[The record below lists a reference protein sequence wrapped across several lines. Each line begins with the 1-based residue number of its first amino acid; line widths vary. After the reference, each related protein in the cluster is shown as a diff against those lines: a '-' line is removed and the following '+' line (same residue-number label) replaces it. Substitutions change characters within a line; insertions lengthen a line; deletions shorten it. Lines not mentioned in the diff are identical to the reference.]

1 MSSFFALLEQINE
14 VMLSVPVLA
23 TLLGTGVLFTLWS
36 GFSQYR
42 SLTHGVALV
51 AGRGIDTRQGKGALS
66 HFQALTTAL
75 SGTVGLGNIAGV
87 AIAVE
92 FGGPGAVFWMWVVGF
107 VGMALK
113 STEVTLAMLYRDVS
127 QPDDPHGG
135 AMYVCRRGLAAMG
148 PAWGALGKL
157 AGAFFCVAMLAFAIT
172 GGNMFQAW
180 SVADTTQAYFG
191 VPQWIS
197 GVVLAVLVALVVLG
211 GIKRLGRTADK
222 LVPFMCVIY
231 VIAGLY
237 VLSVNVQALPD
248 LFRLIFR
255 SAFAPAEAVGAF
267 TGASLGMAFVFGMKR
282 ALFSSESGLGTA
294 PIAHSAVKT
303 PEPVTEG
310 VVSGLEPFID
320 TLVVC
325 TITAL
330 VILSSGVWS
339 RGPAAQWAVPPAMTQ
354 VQSGEWEPAT
364 RELPMQSTDET
375 FRPGDPVF
383 VMLEIDGARARLY
396 GKVAVLEDGI
406 GIEWQRHVGVSTPV
420 LVEPGLFV
428 DYRGSTLAAK
438 AFDSAHPGLGKW
450 MVTAAVW
457 LFALATIIAYGYY
470 GEQGVRY
477 FGAGDRGVLVFRL
490 LWCALVAVTCLGFIR
505 TSKEL
510 DTLSTVAMGFML
522 AINLPVMLLLGTR
535 AMGAWHDY
543 FRRLERGE
551 IARPPRKT
559 SST

>member
-1 MSSFFALLEQINE
+1 MDAFYALLERINE

-23 TLLGTGVLFTLWS
+23 TLLGAGVLFTLWS

-51 AGRGIDTRQGKGALS
+51 AGRGIDTRRGAGALT
-66 HFQALTTAL
+66 HFQALSAAL

-92 FGGPGAVFWMWVVGF
+92 FGGPGAVFWMWVVGI

-113 STEVTLAMLYRDVS
+113 STEVTLSLLYRDLS
-127 QPDDPHGG
+127 NPADPHGG
-135 AMYVCRRGLAAMG
+135 TMYVCRRGLGAMG
-148 PAWGALGKL
+148 PLWGALGKL
-157 AGAFFCVAMLAFAIT
+157 AGALFCVAMLAFAVT

-180 SVADTTQAYFG
+180 NVADTTQAYFG
-191 VPQWIS
+191 VPPWIS
-197 GVVLAVLVALVVLG
+197 GATLAILAAVVLIG
-211 GIKRLGRTADK
+211 GVRRLGATAAG
-222 LVPFMCVIY
+222 LVPFMCVLY
-231 VIAGLY
+231 LAGGLY
-237 VLSVNVQALPD
+237 VLTVNAHNLPD
-248 LFRLIFR
+248 VFRLIFR
-255 SAFAPAEAVGAF
+255 CAFAPAEAMGAF
-267 TGASLGMAFVFGMKR
+267 TGASLGMAFIFGMKR

-294 PIAHSAVKT
+294 PMAHAAVKT

-310 VVSGLEPFID
+310 VVAGLEPFVD
-320 TLVVC
+320 TIVLC

-330 VILSSGVWS
+330 VILCSGVWN
-339 RGPAAQWAVPPAMTQ
+339 RGPAGSWPVPPSMAQ
-354 VQSGEWEPAT
+354 VEPGQWEPAT
-364 RELPMQSTDET
+364 RELPTQSAET

-383 VMLEIDGARARLY
+383 VMLEIDGARARQY
-396 GKVAVLEDGI
+396 GTVAVLESGI
-406 GIEWQRHVGVSTPV
+406 GIEWQRHNGVSTPV
-420 LVEPGLFV
+420 MVEPGVFL

-457 LFALATIIAYGYY
+457 LFALATILTYGYY

-477 FGAGDRGVLVFRL
+477 FGGQDRAVMVYRGV
-490 LWCALVAVTCLGFIR
+490 WCAIIVGTCLGFVR
-505 TSKEL
+505 TSKEI

-543 FRRLERGE
+543 FRRLKRGE
-551 IARPPRKT
+551 IARPTPTR
-559 SST
+559 